1 MNVINLGG
9 FSGCKILLIESVNG
23 NFVRKISSG
32 KSYNER
38 LFNQYQKQATFPCG
52 VIRTPKVINFGYNEE
67 GLFYFDM
74 EYIQGVTLAEYIKT
88 IEIGKIRNLIEVI
101 VEGFTNAT
109 KKEHKKSADL
119 TVFSKKVKDLK
130 DKLLGKDKVIDKALD
145 MLEKHDW
152 SKFIPS
158 ICHGDLTLEN
168 IIIKDDEIYLIDFLD
183 SYYDSWLLDIG
194 TLLQDVQA
202 LWAYRNQENI
212 GMNTVMRLMVFRDLL
227 LEKMEEDAPGYIIEV
242 YYALLQKL
250 IRIFSYTKDKK
261 TYDFLVEKT
270 EMTIKIIEKMEAS
283 K

>member
-1 MNVINLGG
+1 MNVIDLGG
-9 FSGCKILLIESVNG
+9 FSGCKISLIESDKG

-38 LFNQYQKQATFPCG
+38 LFKQYQKQATFPNG
-52 VIRTPKVINFGYNEE
+52 IIRTPRVINFGYNDE

-88 IEIGKIRNLIEVI
+88 IEIGKIRSLIELI
-101 VEGFTNAT
+101 VGGFTQMSS
-109 KKEHKKSADL
+109 KYQVRCADV
-119 TVFSKKVKDLK
+119 TVFSKKVEDLK
-130 DKLLGKDKVIDKALD
+130 IKLKGKDQIIDKALYK
-145 MLEKHDW
+145 LENHDW
-152 SKFIPS
+152 SNFIPS

-202 LWAYRNQENI
+202 MWAYRNQDNV
-212 GMNTVMRLMVFRDLL
+212 GMNTIMRLMVFRDLL
-227 LEKMEEDAPGYIIEV
+227 LEKMEEDVPGYVIEV

-250 IRIFSYTKDKK
+250 VRIFDYTKDKK
-261 TYDFLVEKT
+261 TYDFLLDKT
-270 EMTIKIIEKMEAS
+270 KMTLEIIEKMEAS